1 MDDIDRNSVN
11 ERKKFKREKMSVKR
25 NAAYVVHLQ
34 CEIPVVPIVIPMSR
48 RPYGCWHWSAAG
60 EKLLCRLRSGLR
72 SVAEPTGEDHFH
84 CRSTWG
90 HLKDI
95 RTSTN
100 PLTGTYTQAS
110 VRDCCHMVKS
120 PQAPLT
126 SDNMTFWLSH
136 CPQCYSHWDAKV
148 HTVKSGCQ
156 EFSKKKLQKNRDVC
170 FCLQSPGCCLF
181 QSTPSSGDDC
191 RRKFHS

>member
-1 MDDIDRNSVN
+1 
-11 ERKKFKREKMSVKR
+11 MSEKR

-34 CEIPVVPIVIPMSR
+34 CEIPAVPIVIPMSR
-48 RPYGCWHWSAAG
+48 RPYGCWHWSAVG
-60 EKLLCRLRSGLR
+60 EKLLRRLRSGLR
-72 SVAEPTGEDHFH
+72 SIAEPTGEDHFH
-84 CRSTWG
+84 CGSTWG

-95 RTSTN
+95 RTSMN

-136 CPQCYSHWDAKV
+136 CPQCYSHWDVNCTRWRADAGN
-148 HTVKSGCQ
+148 SL
-156 EFSKKKLQKNRDVC
+156 KKPPEK
-170 FCLQSPGCCLF
+170 
-181 QSTPSSGDDC
+181 
-191 RRKFHS
+191 